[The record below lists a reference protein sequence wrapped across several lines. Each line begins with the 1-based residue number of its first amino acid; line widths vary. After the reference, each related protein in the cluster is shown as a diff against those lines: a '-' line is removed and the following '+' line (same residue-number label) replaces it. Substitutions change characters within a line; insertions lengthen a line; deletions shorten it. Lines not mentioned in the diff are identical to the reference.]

1 MCYLIIVA
9 DGKRH
14 RNYNETIMPDLKK
27 TALQTIDFFK
37 CKNTSSNFDFFHL
50 FLYPNASWY
59 PSVLKYTNVKIHDN
73 RR

>member
-50 FLYPNASWY
+50 FLYILMP
-59 PSVLKYTNVKIHDN
+59 LGIHLYISRSMTIGD
-73 RR
+73 RV